1 MATDATDPKDAVNA
15 AAEMTAARLV
25 TASRQTAQFTD
36 LPVEL
41 KERIYSYAIATDGH
55 HIPMNSFR
63 TNTSSSFCYANYS
76 HHHASSANFSHYLP
90 AVCFISRLERITAL
104 RTFFRNITV
113 TLLHE
118 YDRIYMWQRLNEYA
132 IERGADDMFAALS
145 KLELNYFDRPGLNGL
160 QSDMEF
166 AQHCTLLRSFT
177 LTMPQLSLSCEAPS
191 TPRSL
196 TWGRV
201 GSRALTG
208 AEIVRDFG
216 LARLVG
222 LKQLRRV
229 IVKIHFYVR
238 QLGNFDNNDGIL
250 EAAEWLREEFKKLR
264 GRDSVGIEVWQ
275 QGKQGRKICPARLV
289 VKSMRGR

>member
-1 MATDATDPKDAVNA
+1 
-15 AAEMTAARLV
+15 
-25 TASRQTAQFTD
+25 
-36 LPVEL
+36 
-41 KERIYSYAIATDGH
+41 
-55 HIPMNSFR
+55 
-63 TNTSSSFCYANYS
+63 
-76 HHHASSANFSHYLP
+76 
-90 AVCFISRLERITAL
+90 
-104 RTFFRNITV
+104 
-113 TLLHE
+113 
-118 YDRIYMWQRLNEYA
+118 MWQRLNEYA

-177 LTMPQLSLSCEAPS
+177 LTMP

-208 AEIVRDFG
+208 TEIVRDFG

-238 QLGNFDNNDGIL
+238 QLGNFENNDGML

-264 GRDSVGIEVWQ
+264 GRDSVGIEV
-275 QGKQGRKICPARLV
+275 
-289 VKSMRGR
+289 